1 MIIFLP
7 QVLAELLLEREHRE
21 RFRRL
26 EGLELM
32 VRMLTN
38 NGYSFYPA
46 LRVLDYALAG
56 CRLSCERAVDVS
68 FNMFFKISTSKS
80 LYTNLRPNP
89 TYLLIRW
96 VC

>member
-1 MIIFLP
+1 
-7 QVLAELLLEREHRE
+7 
-21 RFRRL
+21 
-26 EGLELM
+26 M

-68 FNMFFKISTSKS
+68 FNMFLKISTSKS
-80 LYTNLRPNP
+80 LY
-89 TYLLIRW
+89 
-96 VC
+96 

>member
-1 MIIFLP
+1 MTVYFTILMILHDYFSFS

-68 FNMFFKISTSKS
+68 FNMFLKFIEIEIQKF
-80 LYTNLRPNP
+80 
-89 TYLLIRW
+89 
-96 VC
+96 